1 MHRSLT
7 TRIGLVV
14 VVGFLLSA
22 VPVLAEGD
30 CRAELDASLRGTQE
44 GKADTKY
51 RFAVEVKA
59 YGEACAWVDYELVT
73 TQEDADGNKK
83 TYSVAKRIKL
93 RGETKARVENYA
105 VRSTS
110 TLLDWKFNVVKC
122 TTCNP

>member
-14 VVGFLLSA
+14 VTCLLLGA
-22 VPVLAEGD
+22 APALAEGD
-30 CRAELDASLRGTQE
+30 CRAEIDASLRGTQE

-51 RFAVEVKA
+51 KFAVEVKA

-73 TQEDADGNKK
+73 TQEDANGNKK
-83 TYSVAKRIKL
+83 SYSVAKRIKL
-93 RGETKARVENYA
+93 RGETKARVETYT

-110 TLLDWKFNVVKC
+110 TLLDWKFNVVEC